1 MKDKIAILMATYN
14 GEKYISEQNEV
25 FIYDNASDN
34 IAEIKNK
41 LLNLKNIFIKFNNE
55 NVGIAKAQN
64 NIITELLNKKKYDF
78 LFFLDQDSFI
88 SEQTLSKLVCDYKKC
103 KKEYS
108 KIASISAVSEFAN
121 IDKNKKYELVS
132 EAISSGMLIPVLA
145 LENIGLM
152 RSDFFI
158 DMVDYEWCWR
168 ARSKGWIII
177 QDNTCPFV
185 HQIENTKKVLNKI
198 PAAPFRLYYVYR
210 NSIYILRNLPY
221 GKNKGLKYK
230 LFKQLIFNSIFCS
243 KRKERLKYIILGIN
257 DGVKNQLGKLS

>member
-1 MKDKIAILMATYN
+1 MCKKDYLMRNRIAILMATYN
-14 GEKYISEQNEV
+14 GEK
-25 FIYDNASDN
+25 FIQQQLES
-34 IAEIKNK
+34 I
-41 LLNLKNIFIKFNNE
+41 LN
-55 NVGIAKAQN
+55 
-64 NIITELLNKKKYDF
+64 
-78 LFFLDQDSFI
+78 
-88 SEQTLSKLVCDYKKC
+88 QTYKK
-103 KKEYS
+103 
-108 KIASISAVSEFAN
+108 F
-121 IDKNKKYELVS
+121 D
-132 EAISSGMLIPVLA
+132 LIIRDDGSTDATLT
-145 LENIGLM
+145 IM
-152 RSDFFI
+152 
-158 DMVDYEWCWR
+158 WCWR